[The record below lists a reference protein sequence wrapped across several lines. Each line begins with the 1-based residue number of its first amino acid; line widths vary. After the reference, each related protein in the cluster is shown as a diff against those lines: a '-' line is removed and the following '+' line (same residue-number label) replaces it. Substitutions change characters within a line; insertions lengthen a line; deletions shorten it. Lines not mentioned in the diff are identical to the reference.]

1 MTAAAAGIQDE
12 AIRHA
17 REAFEIRDPMSQF
30 FLTKLS
36 PASAR
41 LLADP
46 RFYEI
51 RADMGW
57 LLK

>member
-1 MTAAAAGIQDE
+1 
-12 AIRHA
+12 
-17 REAFEIRDPMSQF
+17 MSQF